1 MGQKAIVYARVSTTR
16 QADHDLSI
24 PDQIAHAER
33 YCKERDIE
41 IVGTYVDPGAS
52 ARDDNRPQF
61 QRMMDD
67 VKSGT
72 MRADMVLVHSFSR
85 FFRDAYGFAVYSRML
100 EKNGIRLVSMTQ
112 ETGEGAQAD
121 LMRQILSSFDEYQ
134 SAETAKHVTRS
145 MIENAKRGFWNGA
158 AAPYGYKTIVVE
170 RHGNKD
176 KKKLDLEPQ
185 EAEIVKMIFQLYL
198 YGDGK
203 TGPLGIKNLVS
214 YLNGRGVKNRNGKPF
229 RIQHIQEALRRSAYI
244 GTYYFNRTDSRTRK
258 PRPREDWIEIAVPPI
273 VEESIFHAVQAQL
286 DARNPTMTPPRIASS
301 RILLT
306 GVATCESCG
315 ALMRTRTGKN
325 GQYWYYTCSRSADMG
340 KTGCAGVTVP
350 MGKLD
355 AIVTDALCDRVLR
368 ADRLEHM
375 LGSLLARNSGRRAA
389 AQAKLKE
396 LKRERRELD
405 QKLAKLTDALEKG
418 VPLDTVRSRIA
429 QRQNEREQVNR
440 AISLVNREID
450 SPLSVVTP
458 EKLEA
463 FANGFRARL
472 REEGEPG
479 FRKAYLRLLL
489 DNVAVAKDRVRISGR
504 KDVLAYQLT
513 ADKPLPP
520 SMVPTFM
527 DKWRARND
535 SNVRPSDS

>member
-24 PDQIAHAER
+24 PDQIGHAER

-41 IVGTYVDPGAS
+41 LVGTYVDPGVS

-61 QRMMDD
+61 QRMMDG
-67 VKSGT
+67 VRSGAI
-72 MRADMVLVHSFSR
+72 RADMVLVHSFSR
-85 FFRDAYGFAVYSRML
+85 FFRDACGSAVYSRML
-100 EKNGIRLVSMTQ
+100 EQNGVRLVSMTQ

-121 LMRQILSSFDEYQ
+121 LMRQILSSFDEYH
-134 SAETAKHVTRS
+134 SAENAKHVSRS
-145 MIENAKRGFWNGA
+145 MLENAKRGFWNGSMP
-158 AAPYGYKTIVVE
+158 PYGYKTIIVE

-176 KKKLDLEPQ
+176 KKKLALEPQ
-185 EAEIVKMIFQLYL
+185 EAEIVKLMFQLYL

-214 YLNGRGVKNRNGKPF
+214 YLNSRGLRNRNGKPF
-229 RIQHIQEALRRSAYI
+229 RIQHIQEALRRTAYI
-244 GTYYFNRTDSRTRK
+244 GTHYFNRTDSRTRK
-258 PRPREDWIEIAVPPI
+258 PRPREEWIEIAVPPL

-286 DARNPTMTPPRIASS
+286 DARNPAMTSPRIASS

-306 GVATCESCG
+306 GVATCENCG
-315 ALMRTRTGKN
+315 APMRTRTGKR

-340 KTGCAGVTVP
+340 KTGCAGVTVA

-355 AIVTDALCDRVLR
+355 QLVTDALCDQVLQ

-405 QKLAKLTDALEKG
+405 QKLEKLTDALEKG
-418 VPLDTVRSRIA
+418 VPLDAVKSRIT
-429 QRQNEREQVNR
+429 QRQNEREQVIR
-440 AISLVNREID
+440 LISFVNREID
-450 SPLSVVTP
+450 SPLSAVTP
-458 EKLEA
+458 AKLEA
-463 FANGFRARL
+463 FSKGFRARL

-513 ADKPLPP
+513 AEKPLPP

-527 DKWRARND
+527 DEWRTRHD
-535 SNVRPSDS
+535 SNV

>member
-16 QADHDLSI
+16 QANHDLSI

-61 QRMMDD
+61 QCMMED
-67 VKSGT
+67 VKSGRA
-72 MRADMVLVHSFSR
+72 RADMVLVHSFSR
-85 FFRDAYGFAVYSRML
+85 FFRNTYGFAVYSRML
-100 EKNGIRLVSMTQ
+100 DKNGMRLVSMTQ

-134 SAETAKHVTRS
+134 SAETTKHVSRS
-145 MIENAKRGFWNGA
+145 MLENAKRGYWNGSMP
-158 AAPYGYKTIVVE
+158 PYGYKTTIVE
-170 RHGNKD
+170 RHGKKE
-176 KKKLDLEPQ
+176 KKKLALEPQ
-185 EAEIVKMIFQLYL
+185 EAEIIKLMFQLYL

-214 YLNGRGVKNRNGKPF
+214 YLNSRGLRNRNGKPF

-244 GTYYFNRTDSRTRK
+244 GMHYFNRTDSRTRK
-258 PRPREDWIEIAVPPI
+258 PRPREEWIEIAVPPL

-286 DARNPTMTPPRIASS
+286 DARNPAMTPPRIASS

-306 GVATCESCG
+306 GVATCKNCG
-315 ALMRTRTGKN
+315 AMMRTRTGKN

-340 KTGCAGVTVP
+340 KAGCAGVTVP

-355 AIVTDALCDRVLR
+355 EIVTDALCDQVLQP
-368 ADRLEHM
+368 DRLEHM
-375 LGSLLARNSGRRAA
+375 LGSLLARNSGKRAA

-405 QKLAKLTDALEKG
+405 QKLEKLTDALEKG
-418 VPLDTVRSRIA
+418 VPLDAVKSRIA

-440 AISLVNREID
+440 LISFVNREID
-450 SPLSVVTP
+450 SPLSAVTP
-458 EKLEA
+458 ERLET
-463 FANGFRARL
+463 FSKGFRTRL

-527 DKWRARND
+527 DEWRTRHD
-535 SNVRPSDS
+535 SNV

>member
-1 MGQKAIVYARVSTTR
+1 MGQKAIVYARVSTAR

-33 YCKERDIE
+33 YCKERGIE
-41 IVGTYVDPGAS
+41 IVVTYVDPGAS

-72 MRADMVLVHSFSR
+72 MRANMVLVHSFSR

-258 PRPREDWIEIAVPPI
+258 PRPREEWIEIAVPPI

-315 ALMRTRTGKN
+315 APMRTRAGKN

-396 LKRERRELD
+396 PKRERRELD
-405 QKLAKLTDALEKG
+405 QKLAKLTDALEKA
-418 VPLDTVRSRIA
+418 VPLDTVKSRIT

-440 AISLVNREID
+440 TISFVNREID

-458 EKLEA
+458 EKLE
-463 FANGFRARL
+463 GFSKGLRTRL
-472 REEGEPG
+472 REDGEPG

-489 DNVAVAKDRVRISGR
+489 DNVAVAKNRVRISGR
-504 KDVLAYQLT
+504 RDVLAYQLT

-527 DKWRARND
+527 DGWRTRHD
-535 SNVRPSDS
+535 SNV

>member
-1 MGQKAIVYARVSTTR
+1 MGQKAIVYARVSTTK

-33 YCKERDIE
+33 YCKDRDLE
-41 IVGTYVDPGAS
+41 MVATYIDPGAS

-67 VKSGT
+67 VKSEAVS
-72 MRADMVLVHSFSR
+72 ADLVLVHSFSR
-85 FFRDAYGFAVYSRML
+85 FFRDTYGFAVYSRML
-100 EKNGIRLVSMTQ
+100 EKNGVRLVSMTQ

-134 SAETAKHVTRS
+134 SAETAKHVSRS
-145 MIENAKRGFWNGA
+145 MLENARRGFWNGSA
-158 AAPYGYKTIVVE
+158 PPYGYKTIVVE
-170 RHGNKD
+170 QYGNKD

-185 EAEIVKMIFQLYL
+185 EAEIVKLIFQLYL

-214 YLNGRGVKNRNGKPF
+214 YLNGRGVNNRSGKPF

-258 PRPREDWIEIAVPPI
+258 PRPREEWVKIAVPPI
-273 VEESIFHAVQAQL
+273 IEESIFHAVQAQL
-286 DARNPTMTPPRIASS
+286 DARNPMMTPPRIASS

-306 GVATCESCG
+306 GVATCENCG
-315 ALMRTRTGKN
+315 APMRTRTGKN

-355 AIVTDALCDRVLR
+355 EIVTDALCGQVLQPH
-368 ADRLEHM
+368 RLKHM
-375 LGSLLARNSGRRAA
+375 LGSLLARSSGRRAA

-405 QKLAKLTDALEKG
+405 QKLEKLTDALEKG
-418 VPLDTVRSRIA
+418 VPLDTVKGRIT

-440 AISLVNREID
+440 VISFVNREID
-450 SPLSVVTP
+450 SPLSAVTP
-458 EKLEA
+458 AKLEA
-463 FANGFRARL
+463 FSKGLQARL
-472 REEGEPG
+472 REDGEPG

-504 KDVLAYQLT
+504 KDVLVYQLT

-527 DKWRARND
+527 EEWCARND